1 MRGSPVRLGRVVPC
15 RIIAA
20 TEPRLPPSLID
31 IGVNLTHRSFASDLP
46 AVLDRARAAGVAH
59 MVVTGTSLPGSTRAV
74 ELAVAH
80 PGLLSATAGVHPH
93 DSKHWDRDAPARL
106 AELAQQPQVLAIGE
120 CGLDFDRDF
129 SPRPAQE
136 RCFAAQLEL
145 AATTSLP
152 VFMHERSAH
161 ARFVE
166 ILAEHRS
173 RLCDAVIHCF
183 TGTKTELHRYL
194 DMDLHVGITGWI
206 CDERRGLHLRELVRS
221 IPANRLMIETDA
233 PFLAPRDLEPTPK
246 RNEPGL
252 LAHVAKAVA
261 KARGETVEAL
271 AASSTATA
279 CAFFGLKLAAG

>member
-1 MRGSPVRLGRVVPC
+1 V
-15 RIIAA
+15 
-20 TEPRLPPSLID
+20 PPSIID

-46 AVLDRARAAGVAH
+46 AVLGRARAAGVVH

-80 PGLLSATAGVHPH
+80 AGLLSATAGVHPH
-93 DSKHWDRDAPARL
+93 DAKHWDADAPQRL
-106 AELAQQPQVLAIGE
+106 AALAGRPQVLAIGE

-129 SPRPAQE
+129 SPRPDQE

-145 AATTSLP
+145 AVTTGLP
-152 VFMHERSAH
+152 VFLHERKAH

-166 ILAEHRS
+166 ILAEHRPK
-173 RLCDAVIHCF
+173 LCDAVVHCF
-183 TGTKTELHRYL
+183 TGTKAELHRYL
-194 DMDLHVGITGWI
+194 DLDCHIGITGWI

-221 IPANRLMIETDA
+221 IPASRLMIETDA
-233 PFLAPRDLEPTPK
+233 PFLTPRDLKPAPK
-246 RNEPGL
+246 RNEPHL

-261 KARGETVEAL
+261 AARGESVEAL

-279 CAFFGLKLAAG
+279 CAFFGLKLASA

>member
-1 MRGSPVRLGRVVPC
+1 VPE
-15 RIIAA
+15 
-20 TEPRLPPSLID
+20 TGVPPAIID

-46 AVLDRARAAGVAH
+46 AVLGRARGAGVAH
-59 MVVTGTSLPGSTRAV
+59 MVVTGTSLSGSIHAV

-93 DSKHWDRDAPARL
+93 DARHWEGDAPAWLAKL
-106 AELAQQPQVLAIGE
+106 AERPQVLAIGE

-129 SPRPAQE
+129 SPRPVQE
-136 RCFAAQLEL
+136 RCFAAQLEIA
-145 AATTSLP
+145 AATGLP
-152 VFMHERSAH
+152 VFLHERSAH

-173 RLCDAVIHCF
+173 RLCDAVVHCF
-183 TGTKTELHRYL
+183 TGTRAELHRYL
-194 DMDLHVGITGWI
+194 DLDCHIGITGWI

-221 IPANRLMIETDA
+221 IPASRLMIETDA
-233 PFLAPRDLEPTPK
+233 PFLAPRDIKPTPK
-246 RNEPGL
+246 RNEPAL
-252 LAHVAKAVA
+252 LAHVAAAVA

-279 CAFFGLKLAAG
+279 CAFFGLKLA